1 MNRSDYDRYLAFFNA
16 RDYDGVLSFW
26 AEEFDLSFA
35 GYHFRTKAEVKAFYS
50 FFHQYANESVR
61 VTAWVDSPGMV
72 ALEAVV
78 RLEGIRELTPQMLE
92 AQGLGRLVPLQ
103 VGQVVEIPQYIHY
116 HLRDGLIVRA
126 GCAVA

>member
-1 MNRSDYDRYLAFFNA
+1 MNRADYDRYLACFNA

-35 GYHFRTKAEVKAFYS
+35 GYHFRKKAEVRAFYS

-78 RLEGIRELTPQMLE
+78 RLEGIRELTPQTLE

>member
-1 MNRSDYDRYLAFFNA
+1 MNRADYDRYLACFNA

-26 AEEFDLSFA
+26 AEEFDLAFA
-35 GYHFRTKAEVKAFYS
+35 GYHFRNKAEVKAFYA

-78 RLEGIRELTPQMLE
+78 RLEGIRELTLQVLE